1 MIFYFKYM
9 LLLFASISFWASN
22 TDDIKPKIEIVSPVE
37 GTEIVRGKAIKIS
50 AVLSD
55 NIALEDYEVKI
66 TKGGTNDL
74 RFAKSFSCN
83 HLINASVDADG
94 NPLPIINGK
103 LNATISFNIGVAK
116 DACVG
121 DYYFSLLVKDKAGNK
136 HIKKRSFTL
145 TRF

>member
-1 MIFYFKYM
+1 MIFYLKSM
-9 LLLFASISFWASN
+9 LILFLPLFFCVRN

-55 NIALEDYEVKI
+55 NIALEDYEVII

-74 RFAKSFSCN
+74 RFVKWFSCN
-83 HLINASVDADG
+83 HLTNACVDADG
-94 NPLPIINGK
+94 NSLPIIEGK
-103 LNATISFNIGVAK
+103 QNATIDFNIGVAK

-121 DYYFSLLVKDKAGNK
+121 DYYFSLLVKDKAGNE
-136 HIKKRSFTL
+136 HIKKISFTL
-145 TRF
+145 ARF